1 MKTGTGFRAWF
12 YFRMG
17 WSTYFVFFLGATN
30 TLTVT
35 YFLAIDNYPALKTI
49 FPTFELYITITILV
63 LVPALVLVGYGHYKK
78 TKAFTSE
85 LDVLIESNPFL
96 RRNTVNSEILLRFN
110 VNLTS
115 MLLKISQ
122 KETIDKKELEEI
134 KKMQK
139 DMIDLFEKR
148 TFTNKF
154 DIDFVNSELRK
165 SE

>member
-35 YFLAIDNYPALKTI
+35 YFLAIDNYPALKTV
-49 FPTFELYITITILV
+49 FPTFELYIMITVLI

-85 LDVLIESNPFL
+85 IDVLIESNPFL

-110 VNLTS
+110 VKLTS

-148 TFTNKF
+148 TLTNKF
-154 DIDFVNSELRK
+154 DINFVNSELRK

>member
-35 YFLAIDNYPALKTI
+35 YFLAIDNYPALKTL
-49 FPTFELYITITILV
+49 FPTFELYITITILI

-85 LDVLIESNPFL
+85 IDVLIESNPFL

-110 VNLTS
+110 VKLTS

-134 KKMQK
+134 EKMQK

-148 TFTNKF
+148 TLTNKF

>member
-1 MKTGTGFRAWF
+1 MKSGTGFRAWF

-35 YFLAIDNYPALKTI
+35 YFLAIDNYPVLKTV
-49 FPTFELYITITILV
+49 FPTFELYIMTTILI
-63 LVPALVLVGYGHYKK
+63 LVPSLILVGYGHYKK

-110 VNLTS
+110 MKLTS

-134 KKMQK
+134 EKMQK
-139 DMIDLFEKR
+139 DMTDLFKKR
-148 TFTNKF
+148 SLTNNF
-154 DIDFVNSELRK
+154 DIDFVNSEIRK
-165 SE
+165 LE

>member
-49 FPTFELYITITILV
+49 FPTFELYIIITILI

-134 KKMQK
+134 EKMQK
-139 DMIDLFEKR
+139 DMLDLFEKR
-148 TFTNKF
+148 TLTNKF
-154 DIDFVNSELRK
+154 DINFVNSELRK

>member
-35 YFLAIDNYPALKTI
+35 YFLAIDNYPVLKTV
-49 FPTFELYITITILV
+49 FPTFELYIMTTIFILV
-63 LVPALVLVGYGHYKK
+63 PSLILVGYSHYKK

-110 VNLTS
+110 VKLTS

-134 KKMQK
+134 EKMQK

>member
-49 FPTFELYITITILV
+49 FPTFELYITITILI

-85 LDVLIESNPFL
+85 IDVLIESNPFL

-110 VNLTS
+110 VKLTS

-134 KKMQK
+134 EKMQK

-148 TFTNKF
+148 TLTNKF

>member
-49 FPTFELYITITILV
+49 FPTFELYIIITILI

-110 VNLTS
+110 VKLTS

-134 KKMQK
+134 EKMQK
-139 DMIDLFEKR
+139 DMLDLFEKR
-148 TFTNKF
+148 TLTNKF
-154 DIDFVNSELRK
+154 DINFVNSELRK

>member
-35 YFLAIDNYPALKTI
+35 YFLAIDNYPVLKTV
-49 FPTFELYITITILV
+49 FPTFELYIMTTIFILV
-63 LVPALVLVGYGHYKK
+63 PSLILVGYSHYKK

>member
-49 FPTFELYITITILV
+49 FPTFELYIIITILI